1 MWFILFGHVDEL
13 NRFGSFNYEHD
24 HINLIAVF
32 SLDATE
38 GRFSWTSNRGYYK
51 KIKLRLKTLLVIE
64 FKLKHIIEYW
74 VTWVNY
80 RKIGN
85 VTLEADWNK
94 FKLNY

>member
-1 MWFILFGHVDEL
+1 MWFILFGHVDEV
-13 NRFGSFNYEHD
+13 NRFGYFNDEHD
-24 HINLIAVF
+24 LINLITVF

-38 GRFSWTSNRGYYK
+38 GTSNQGYYK
-51 KIKLRLKTLLVIE
+51 YIKLRLKTLLVIE
-64 FKLKHIIEYW
+64 IKLKHIIEYW

-94 FKLNY
+94 FNLNY